1 MFKINQ
7 KVTFKTSY
15 LKQKR
20 FRRNTYKG
28 IILNITKTHIT
39 ILWNNMYNQ
48 IININQ
54 ANSIIN

>member
-20 FRRNTYKG
+20 FKRKTYKG
-28 IILNITKTHIT
+28 IILNITKTHIS

>member
-7 KVTFKTSY
+7 KVTYKESY
-15 LKQKR
+15 LNKKR

-28 IILNITKTHIT
+28 VILNITKSHIN
-39 ILWNNMYNQ
+39 IVWNNMYNQ

-54 ANSIIN
+54 ANKIIN